1 MWPLVGRDFYR
12 EALEIEEEELLDKIL
27 AITHERH
34 LKKKEVLIQAGETQ
48 NQIVFL
54 VSGIL
59 RGFFLDAEGRE
70 VTDCFGLEPGTAAMG
85 GFAFGKPSAITIEA
99 LTEAEVVWLPMA
111 EVQELFARYPQLM
124 AVYNRYLLKA
134 LNVHWELKTM
144 IGQESAMVRYHWF
157 MKTYPGLVDH
167 VRDKYV
173 ASFLGMTPV
182 TLSRLRRKL
191 REGGDEGEQGDGAPS
206 ETL

>member
-34 LKKKEVLIQAGETQ
+34 LKKKEALIQAGETQ

-173 ASFLGMTPV
+173 ASFLGMTP
-182 TLSRLRRKL
+182 
-191 REGGDEGEQGDGAPS
+191 
-206 ETL
+206 